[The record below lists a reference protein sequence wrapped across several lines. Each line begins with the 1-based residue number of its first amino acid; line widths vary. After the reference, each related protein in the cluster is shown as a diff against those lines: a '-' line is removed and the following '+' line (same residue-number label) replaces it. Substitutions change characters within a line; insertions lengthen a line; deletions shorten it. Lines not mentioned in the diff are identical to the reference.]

1 MKRCVQ
7 VMCLLILV
15 WIFIF
20 PAGCTKKAVK
30 KDTGLEGAG
39 IEEAKRPGEEGLEE
53 AQIGGPE
60 WQEPTAEMALYFKDI
75 YFQYDQ
81 FNLTPEAKET
91 LNKLGEWLMKNN
103 SVQVL
108 VEGHCDERGTDE
120 YNLALGERR
129 AHSAKKYL
137 TQLGIDGDRIST
149 ISYGEE
155 RPVDPG
161 HNEAAWS
168 KNRRCHFLYR

>member
-1 MKRCVQ
+1 MKRWAQVICV
-7 VMCLLILV
+7 LFLV
-15 WIFIF
+15 SIFII

-30 KDTGLEGAG
+30 RDTGLEGAG
-39 IEEAKRPGEEGLEE
+39 IEEAKRLGEEGLEE
-53 AQIGGPE
+53 AQMGGPE
-60 WQEPTAEMALYFKDI
+60 WLEPTAEMALYFKDI

-91 LNKLGEWLMKNN
+91 LNKLGEWLMKNG

-108 VEGHCDERGTDE
+108 IEGHCDERGTDE

-137 TQLGIDGDRIST
+137 SQLGIDGDRIST

-161 HNEAAWS
+161 HNEAAWA